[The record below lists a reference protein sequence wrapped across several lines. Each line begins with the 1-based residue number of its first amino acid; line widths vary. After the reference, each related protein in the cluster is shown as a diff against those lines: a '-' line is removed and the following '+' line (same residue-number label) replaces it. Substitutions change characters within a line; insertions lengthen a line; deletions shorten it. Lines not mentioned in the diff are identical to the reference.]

1 MKTIRKLALRDM
13 LMHKSRTVMTMIAI
27 MLSCALITVISG
39 MGTSAWQSYI
49 YACINSYGD
58 FDVTLTGDFND
69 KNIADIKR
77 NRDVDG
83 VYYERNI
90 GVAKIPENVSVY
102 KPYVLVHGLNAG
114 ALENCF
120 NAKLS
125 EGRFPENDSEI
136 VLSPMFEKYS
146 EKKYHIGDKIKL
158 GLGYRVLSELL
169 YYDTSYS
176 DGERLEIQQEKE
188 YTVVGILDSV
198 SSKVTCFY
206 KSACVDVY
214 TLTDSVKDIW
224 TTDEF
229 NGTPKRLWVN
239 YTDSA
244 EKDYISATAQLVGV
258 SDKEVENCFFHGYD
272 ISSKKVSDGNDF
284 GITGFT
290 HNEAVLTAKGI
301 GFNNT
306 MNISMLITAAVL
318 ILIIIF
324 MSIFIIRNSISI
336 SVTEKTKLFGML
348 SAVGATPRQI
358 KNSVIFE
365 GMVLTIFGVPFGI
378 GLGTGVT
385 FALVNICGNILKDS
399 LNGNELLFS
408 IPLWAVLLSAVLG
421 MMTVFVSSMMAAWRV
436 SKMSAIDAVRL
447 SGEIK
452 NSQNYRV
459 PKLIRK
465 IFHEG
470 GCIAW
475 KNMKRSKRQYR
486 TTIVSLVLSV
496 TIFLAASTAVGS
508 ISREV
513 SETFATNGYNLSVE
527 YYSHS
532 SWKTSNVDETSTDPD
547 YHGDLEIPNYAD
559 RENRNEEYKNFFE
572 EIAKNSNVDTWSYC
586 FQCREYSFDIPQSE
600 LYESKTGGVPDIM
613 NYSIENGV
621 LKTNL
626 CIMAV
631 DDSAYK
637 EIIKST
643 GKTPEELKG
652 KAVFVND
659 NRKTIIHDD
668 DSREVIYEPFFKNP
682 VGMTLNG
689 NIKLWDPDDKYDGKR
704 GSVSIEIGA
713 ELTSAQLLDE
723 KYFVN
728 IYERSGSIIIPLDDY
743 MNTIEG
749 WFTYGG
755 MFINSSNS
763 IQLESDIGNM
773 GKSGIYV
780 ENIDAY
786 VKMMNAIV
794 LLIEIFVYGFIAV
807 ITLIGVTNIFNT
819 VSTNMKLR
827 QKEFAML
834 RSVGMTGKEFDR
846 MIILESI
853 FCSFKA
859 LLIGIPFGLLTG
871 WLIYFL
877 IEKMSYTGHSIY
889 IFPLTAVIL
898 SITVVV
904 MIVGSIMFYS
914 VSKLKKQ
921 NIIETIRNENV

>member
-1 MKTIRKLALRDM
+1 
-13 LMHKSRTVMTMIAI
+13 
-27 MLSCALITVISG
+27 
-39 MGTSAWQSYI
+39 MG
-49 YACINSYGD
+49 
-58 FDVTLTGDFND
+58 
-69 KNIADIKR
+69 
-77 NRDVDG
+77 
-83 VYYERNI
+83 
-90 GVAKIPENVSVY
+90 
-102 KPYVLVHGLNAG
+102 
-114 ALENCF
+114 
-120 NAKLS
+120 
-125 EGRFPENDSEI
+125 
-136 VLSPMFEKYS
+136 
-146 EKKYHIGDKIKL
+146 
-158 GLGYRVLSELL
+158 
-169 YYDTSYS
+169 
-176 DGERLEIQQEKE
+176 
-188 YTVVGILDSV
+188 
-198 SSKVTCFY
+198 
-206 KSACVDVY
+206 
-214 TLTDSVKDIW
+214 
-224 TTDEF
+224 
-229 NGTPKRLWVN
+229 N
-239 YTDSA
+239 YTDSV
-244 EKDYISATAQLVGV
+244 EKDYISVTAQLAGVGYKEAET
-258 SDKEVENCFFHGYD
+258 SDIFPEK
-272 ISSKKVSDGNDF
+272 ISAGNDF
-284 GITGFT
+284 GISGFLY
-290 HNEAVLTAKGI
+290 NETVLRVKGVV
-301 GFNNT
+301 FNDT
-306 MNISMLITAAVL
+306 WKISMLITAAVL

-365 GMVLTIFGVPFGI
+365 GLVLTVFGVPLGI
-378 GLGTGVT
+378 GLGTCVT
-385 FALVNICGNILKDS
+385 FALVNICGNILKDN

-421 MMTVFVSSMMAAWRV
+421 ILTVFVSSMMAAWRV

-586 FQCREYSFDIPQSE
+586 FQCREYSFDIPQSK

-659 NRKTIIHDD
+659 NRKVITNDD
-668 DSREVIYEPFFKNP
+668 GTKMVYEPFLKNP

-749 WFTYGG
+749 WT
-755 MFINSSNS
+755 M
-763 IQLESDIGNM
+763 
-773 GKSGIYV
+773 
-780 ENIDAY
+780 
-786 VKMMNAIV
+786 
-794 LLIEIFVYGFIAV
+794 
-807 ITLIGVTNIFNT
+807 
-819 VSTNMKLR
+819 
-827 QKEFAML
+827 
-834 RSVGMTGKEFDR
+834 RSMR
-846 MIILESI
+846 
-853 FCSFKA
+853 
-859 LLIGIPFGLLTG
+859 
-871 WLIYFL
+871 
-877 IEKMSYTGHSIY
+877 
-889 IFPLTAVIL
+889 
-898 SITVVV
+898 
-904 MIVGSIMFYS
+904 
-914 VSKLKKQ
+914 
-921 NIIETIRNENV
+921 

>member
-13 LMHKSRTVMTMIAI
+13 LMHKSRTVMTIIAI

-90 GVAKIPENVSVY
+90 GVAKIPENVSVF

-114 ALENCF
+114 ALEKCF

-146 EKKYHIGDKIKL
+146 EKKYHIGDKINL

-176 DGERLEIQQEKE
+176 GDGERLEIQKEKE
-188 YTVVGILDSV
+188 YTVVGILGSV

-214 TLTDSVKDIW
+214 TLTDRVNDIW

-229 NGTPKRLWVN
+229 KGTSKRLWVN

-244 EKDYISATAQLVGV
+244 EKDYISATAQLTGV
-258 SDKEVENCFFHGYD
+258 SYREAEGYD
-272 ISSKKVSDGNDF
+272 TTPEKISAGNDF
-284 GITGFT
+284 GITGFLYNGT
-290 HNEAVLTAKGI
+290 LLKAKGI
-301 GFNNT
+301 DFNDT
-306 MNISMLITAAVL
+306 RNISMLITAAVL
-318 ILIIIF
+318 ILIIIC
-324 MSIFIIRNSISI
+324 MSVFIIRNSISI

-365 GMVLTIFGVPFGI
+365 GMILTIFGVPLGI

-385 FALVNICGNILKDS
+385 FALVNVCGNILKES

-421 MMTVFVSSMMAAWRV
+421 ILTVFISSMMAVWRV

-447 SGEIK
+447 SKEIK
-452 NSQNYRV
+452 NSKNYRV

-465 IFHEG
+465 MFREG

-513 SETFATNGYNLSVE
+513 SETFAEKDYNLSI
-527 YYSHS
+527 
-532 SWKTSNVDETSTDPD
+532 STDLNAGWD
-547 YHGDLEIPNYAD
+547 NPNYKSGED
-559 RENRNEEYKNFFE
+559 RGNKTEEYKNFFE
-572 EIAKNSNVDTWSYC
+572 TIAKNSNVDTWSYYFKC
-586 FQCREYSFDIPQSE
+586 YCYAFDIPQSE

-613 NYSIENGV
+613 NYSIENGIQ
-621 LKTNL
+621 KTIL
-626 CIMAV
+626 CIVAV

-637 EIIKST
+637 EIIKPT

-652 KAVFVND
+652 KAVFLNS
-659 NRKTIIHDD
+659 NRKTITNDD
-668 DSREVIYEPFFKNP
+668 GKKMVYEPFLKNS

-689 NIKLWDPDDKYDGKR
+689 NIELQSPDDKYDGKR
-704 GSVSIEIGA
+704 GSISIEIGA
-713 ELTSAQLLDE
+713 ELTSDQLPDE
-723 KYFVN
+723 KYFIN
-728 IYERSGSIIIPLDDY
+728 LYERSGAIIMQLDDY
-743 MNTIEG
+743 MNTIEN
-749 WFTYGG
+749 WFTFGHI
-755 MFINSSNS
+755 FINSSNS

-773 GKSGIYV
+773 GKNGIYV

-807 ITLIGVTNIFNT
+807 ITLIGITNIFNT

-859 LLIGIPFGLLTG
+859 LLIGVPVGLLTG
-871 WLIYFL
+871 WLACFLVEKASYSDHSMYF
-877 IEKMSYTGHSIY
+877 
-889 IFPLTAVIL
+889 FPLTEVIL

>member
-58 FDVTLTGDFND
+58 FDVTLTGNFND

-214 TLTDSVKDIW
+214 TLTDRVKDIW

-244 EKDYISATAQLVGV
+244 EKDYISVTAQLTGV
-258 SDKEVENCFFHGYD
+258 SYSEAENRD
-272 ISSKKVSDGNDF
+272 ISPEKISAGNDF
-284 GITGFT
+284 GISGFLY
-290 HNEAVLTAKGI
+290 NETVLRAKGVVL
-301 GFNNT
+301 NDT
-306 MNISMLITAAVL
+306 RKISMLITAAVL
-318 ILIIIF
+318 ISIIIF

-365 GMVLTIFGVPFGI
+365 GLVLTVFGVPLGI

-399 LNGNELLFS
+399 LNGNKLLFS
-408 IPLWAVLLSAVLG
+408 IPLWAVLVSAVLG
-421 MMTVFVSSMMAAWRV
+421 ILTVFVSSMMAAWRV

-447 SGEIK
+447 LGEIK
-452 NSQNYRV
+452 NSKKYRV
-459 PKLIRK
+459 PKLIK
-465 IFHEG
+465 NIFREG

-486 TTIVSLVLSV
+486 ATIVSLVLSV

-508 ISREV
+508 MSREV
-513 SETFATNGYNLSVE
+513 SEMFAEKGYNLSI
-527 YYSHS
+527 
-532 SWKTSNVDETSTDPD
+532 STDLNGCWD
-547 YHGDLEIPNYAD
+547 NPNYKSGED
-559 RENRNEEYKNFFE
+559 RGNKTEEYKKFFE
-572 EIAKNSNVDTWSYC
+572 ETAKNSNVDTWSYYFKC
-586 FQCREYSFDIPQSE
+586 YCYAFDIPQNK

-613 NYSIENGV
+613 NYNVENGMQ
-621 LKTNL
+621 KTTL
-626 CIMAV
+626 CIVAV

-637 EIIKST
+637 EIIKPT
-643 GKTPEELKG
+643 GKTSEELKG
-652 KAVFVND
+652 KAVFLNS
-659 NRKTIIHDD
+659 NRKVITNDD
-668 DSREVIYEPFFKNP
+668 GTKMVYEPFLKNP

-689 NIKLWDPDDKYDGKR
+689 NLEPQSPDDKYDGKR
-704 GSVSIEIGA
+704 GSISIEIGA
-713 ELTSAQLLDE
+713 ELTSDQLPNE
-723 KYFVN
+723 KYFPN
-728 IYERSGSIIIPLDDY
+728 LYERSGAIIIQLDDY
-743 MNTIEG
+743 MNTIENY
-749 WFTYGG
+749 FTCGA

-773 GKSGIYV
+773 GKSRIYV

-794 LLIEIFVYGFIAV
+794 LLVEIFVYGFITV

-871 WLIYFL
+871 WLACLLVEKASYADHSMYF
-877 IEKMSYTGHSIY
+877 
-889 IFPLTAVIL
+889 FPLTAVIL

-914 VSKLKKQ
+914 VSKLQKQ

>member
-13 LMHKSRTVMTMIAI
+13 LMHKSRTVMTIIAS

-77 NRDVDG
+77 NRDIDG

-90 GVAKIPENVSVY
+90 GVAEIPENVSVY
-102 KPYVLVHGLNAG
+102 KPYVLVHGLNEG

-125 EGRFPENDSEI
+125 EGRFPENDGEI

-146 EKKYHIGDKIKL
+146 EKKYHIGDKIKF

-169 YYDTSYS
+169 YYETFYS
-176 DGERLEIQQEKE
+176 DGERLEIQKEKE

-206 KSACVDVY
+206 KAACVDVY

-229 NGTPKRLWVN
+229 KGTPKRLWVN
-239 YTDSA
+239 YTNSA
-244 EKDYISATAQLVGV
+244 EKDYISATAQLTGV
-258 SDKEVENCFFHGYD
+258 SYSEAENRD
-272 ISSKKVSDGNDF
+272 ISPEKISAGNDF
-284 GITGFT
+284 GISGFLY
-290 HNEAVLTAKGI
+290 NETVLRAKGVVL
-301 GFNNT
+301 NDT
-306 MNISMLITAAVL
+306 MRISMLITTAVL
-318 ILIIIF
+318 ISIIIF

-336 SVTEKTKLFGML
+336 SVTEKTKLLGML

-447 SGEIK
+447 SGEIQ
-452 NSQNYRV
+452 NSKNYRV
-459 PKLIRK
+459 PKLIKK
-465 IFHEG
+465 IFREG

-486 TTIVSLVLSV
+486 TTMVSLVLSV
-496 TIFLAASTAVGS
+496 IIFLAASTAVGS
-508 ISREV
+508 ISREA
-513 SETFATNGYNLSVE
+513 SEMFATNGYNLSVE

-532 SWKTSNVDETSTDPD
+532 SWKNSNVDETSTDPD
-547 YHGDLEIPNYAD
+547 YHGDLEIPNYTGSED

-586 FQCREYSFDIPQSE
+586 FQCRDYSFDIPQSK

-613 NYSIENGV
+613 NYKVEKGV
-621 LKTNL
+621 LKTKL
-626 CIMAV
+626 CIVAV
-631 DDSAYK
+631 DDLSYR

-643 GKTPEELKG
+643 GKTYEELKG
-652 KAVFVND
+652 KAVFVNC

-668 DSREVIYEPFFKNP
+668 DSREYVYEPFLNNP

-689 NIKLWDPDDKYDGKR
+689 NIELWDPDNKYDGKR

-773 GKSGIYV
+773 GKSEITV

-786 VKMMNAIV
+786 IKMMNAIV
-794 LLIEIFVYGFIAV
+794 LLVGIFVYGFIAV

-914 VSKLKKQ
+914 VSKLQKQ

>member
-13 LMHKSRTVMTMIAI
+13 LMHKSRTVMTIIAI
-27 MLSCALITVISG
+27 MLSCALIMVISG

-69 KNIADIKR
+69 KNIADIER
-77 NRDVDG
+77 NRDIDS
-83 VYYERNI
+83 VYYERDI
-90 GVAKIPENVSVY
+90 GVAKIPENVSAF

-169 YYDTSYS
+169 NYDTSYS
-176 DGERLEIQQEKE
+176 GDGERLEIQKEKE
-188 YTVVGILDSV
+188 YTVVGILSSV

-214 TLTDSVKDIW
+214 TLTDRVKDIW

-229 NGTPKRLWVN
+229 KGTPKRLWVN

-244 EKDYISATAQLVGV
+244 EKDYISATAQLTGV
-258 SDKEVENCFFHGYD
+258 SYREAETRD
-272 ISSKKVSDGNDF
+272 ISPEKISVGNDF
-284 GITGFT
+284 GITGFVY
-290 HNEAVLTAKGI
+290 NETVLRAKGI
-301 GFNNT
+301 DFNNT
-306 MNISMLITAAVL
+306 RNISMLITAAVL
-318 ILIIIF
+318 ILIILL
-324 MSIFIIRNSISI
+324 MSVFIIKNSISI

-365 GMVLTIFGVPFGI
+365 GMILTIFGVPLGI
-378 GLGTGVT
+378 GLGTGIT
-385 FALVNICGNILKDS
+385 FALVNVCGNILKDS

-408 IPLWAVLLSAVLG
+408 IPLWAVLLSAALG
-421 MMTVFVSSMMAAWRV
+421 ILTVFISSMMAAWRV

-452 NSQNYRV
+452 NSKNYRV

-465 IFHEG
+465 VFHEG

-496 TIFLAASTAVGS
+496 TIFLAASTVVGS
-508 ISREV
+508 ISHDV
-513 SETFATNGYNLSVE
+513 YETFATKDYNLLV
-527 YYSHS
+527 
-532 SWKTSNVDETSTDPD
+532 TTDLNGCWD
-547 YHGDLEIPNYAD
+547 NPNYESGED
-559 RENRNEEYKNFFE
+559 RGNKTEEYKKFFE
-572 EIAKNSNVDTWSYC
+572 EIAKNSNVDTLSYYFKC
-586 FQCREYSFDIPQSE
+586 YCYDFDIPQSE

-621 LKTNL
+621 QKTL
-626 CIMAV
+626 LFIVAV
-631 DDSAYK
+631 DDLSYK
-637 EIIKST
+637 EIIKPT

-652 KAVFVND
+652 KAVLVNS
-659 NRKTIIHDD
+659 NRKVITNDD
-668 DSREVIYEPFFKNP
+668 GQKMVYEPFLKNP

-689 NIKLWDPDDKYDGKR
+689 NIKLWDHDDKYDGKR
-704 GSVSIEIGA
+704 GSISIEIGA
-713 ELTSAQLLDE
+713 ELTSDQLPDE
-723 KYFVN
+723 KYFSS
-728 IYERSGSIIIPLDDY
+728 IYERSGAVIMQVDDY
-743 MNTIEG
+743 MNTIEN

-755 MFINSSNS
+755 MFVNSSNS

-773 GKSGIYV
+773 VVTGIYV

-786 VKMMNAIV
+786 VKMINAIV
-794 LLIEIFVYGFIAV
+794 LLVEIFVYGFIVV
-807 ITLIGVTNIFNT
+807 ITLIGITNIFNT

-859 LLIGIPFGLLTG
+859 LLIGVPVGLLTG
-871 WLIYFL
+871 WLACFLVEKVSYADHSMYF
-877 IEKMSYTGHSIY
+877 
-889 IFPLTAVIL
+889 FPLTAVIL
-898 SITVVV
+898 SIIVVV

>member
-1 MKTIRKLALRDM
+1 MKTIRKLALKDM
-13 LMHKSRTVMTMIAI
+13 LMHKSRTAMTIIAI

-77 NRDVDG
+77 NRDIDG

-90 GVAKIPENVSVY
+90 GVAEIPENVSVY

-146 EKKYHIGDKIKL
+146 GKKYHIGETIKL

-176 DGERLEIQQEKE
+176 DGERLEIQKEKE

-214 TLTDSVKDIW
+214 TLTDTVKDIW

-229 NGTPKRLWVN
+229 KGTPKRLWVN

-365 GMVLTIFGVPFGI
+365 GLVLTVFGVPLGI

-385 FALVNICGNILKDS
+385 FALVNICGNILKDN

-408 IPLWAVLLSAVLG
+408 IPLWAVSLSAVLG
-421 MMTVFVSSMMAAWRV
+421 IMTVFVSSMMAAWRV

-452 NSQNYRV
+452 NFQNYRV

-496 TIFLAASTAVGS
+496 VIFLAASTVVGS
-508 ISREV
+508 MSREV
-513 SETFATNGYNLSVE
+513 SEMFATKGYNLSI
-527 YYSHS
+527 
-532 SWKTSNVDETSTDPD
+532 STDLNGCWD
-547 YHGDLEIPNYAD
+547 NPNYESGED
-559 RENRNEEYKNFFE
+559 RGNKTKEYKKFFE
-572 EIAKNSNVDTWSYC
+572 EIAKNSNVDTWNYYFKCYC
-586 FQCREYSFDIPQSE
+586 YALDIPQSE
-600 LYESKTGGVPDIM
+600 LYESKTRGVPDIM
-613 NYSIENGV
+613 NYRVENGMQ
-621 LKTNL
+621 KTTL

-643 GKTPEELKG
+643 GKTSEELKG
-652 KAVFVND
+652 KAILVNS
-659 NRKTIIHDD
+659 NRKVITNDD
-668 DSREVIYEPFFKNP
+668 GTKMVYEPFLKNP